1 MLNKKAADAKYDDP
15 TSSLLLVRDD
25 ATTNNNDDSDE
36 ERRWSGGG
44 ATTTML
50 CEVHAGLFVLLLGG
64 WLAWAVIDF
73 VLLLETKADAG
84 ASQRCG
90 QLWPFMLAR
99 ASVFAVEFAHA
110 ALAALGV
117 TEQLMLIASS
127 RSAEWWGA
135 SFQLAYLAGF
145 VLAGVA
151 LVPSS
156 VMDHAPACTDALS
169 AASFTGTYSLATLAC
184 VHLLFDSMQ
193 CAMLAM
199 WLVQQRQTL

>member
-15 TSSLLLVRDD
+15 NSSSSLLLVRDD

-44 ATTTML
+44 ATTML

-73 VLLLETKADAG
+73 VLLLENR
-84 ASQRCG
+84 ASQQSCG

-117 TEQLMLIASS
+117 TEQLMLTLASS

-199 WLVQQRQTL
+199 WLVQQRQTI

>member
-1 MLNKKAADAKYDDP
+1 MLNKKKEAVDANYDDGSRLLQNDEQEE
-15 TSSLLLVRDD
+15 SSSSV
-25 ATTNNNDDSDE
+25 
-36 ERRWSGGG
+36 G
-44 ATTTML
+44 

-117 TEQLMLIASS
+117 TEQLLLAS
-127 RSAEWWGA
+127 RAAEWWGA
-135 SFQLAYLAGF
+135 CFQLAYLVGF
-145 VLAGVA
+145 VLAGIA

-184 VHLLFDSMQ
+184 VHLLFDSLQ

-199 WLVQQRQTL
+199 WLVQQRRQLLVL